1 MRVVC
6 ASAGYP
12 DRRSLVALIGPERLR
27 AHLGLVANRIADELP
42 RELAAA
48 VRESLLGL
56 LSKQTSLSHPSIG
69 DLWRAV
75 CDGCDLGLRTLL
87 TAALPGKHRALRRLL
102 AERLLQCCVHVATR
116 GAAGGDQWAPF
127 CAVQDWPALGA
138 TRLSITVSTPAPGR
152 ALPLPV
158 VRTSRESSP

>member
-1 MRVVC
+1 M
-6 ASAGYP
+6 
-12 DRRSLVALIGPERLR
+12 ALIGPERLR

-87 TAALPGKHRALRRLL
+87 TAA
-102 AERLLQCCVHVATR
+102 
-116 GAAGGDQWAPF
+116 
-127 CAVQDWPALGA
+127 
-138 TRLSITVSTPAPGR
+138 
-152 ALPLPV
+152 
-158 VRTSRESSP
+158 